1 MERPD
6 AKLHRRACVI
16 GGLVGGWTVRYRV
29 NNPQVIHEMI
39 DGEAIMINLVTG
51 SYYSLD
57 PVAAEV
63 WTFVE
68 ASESVERI
76 VTELDRRYDA
86 EPGAIRRG
94 VDDLIQ
100 RLASEGLV
108 VPCSGDGAA
117 ESVMSEPAPAT
128 RQPFRPPQLEKFTDM
143 QDLIL
148 LDPVHEV
155 DSRGWP
161 HLPNGQGATPQ

>member
-1 MERPD
+1 MLNSADQRV
-6 AKLHRRACVI
+6 LWGHCY
-16 GGLVGGWTVRYRV
+16 GGSTMRYRV
-29 NNPQVIHEMI
+29 NTSQVIHEMI
-39 DGEAIMINLVTG
+39 DGEAIMINLATG

-68 ASESVERI
+68 ASQPVDRI
-76 VTELDRRYDA
+76 VAELDRRYDA
-86 EPGAIRRG
+86 ESDAIQRG

-100 RLASEGLV
+100 RMSSEGLV
-108 VPCSGDGAA
+108 VPCSGEEAV
-117 ESVMSEPAPAT
+117 EPVVSQPAPVA
-128 RQPFRPPQLEKFTDM
+128 RKPFRAPQLEKFTDM

-161 HLPNGQGATPQ
+161 HLPNGHRATPR